1 MSKSGS
7 IKLSIELPADQHETM
22 MAVLSTVGYYAFEE
36 QTDQLDAYIS
46 ETDYSEDDFR
56 ETINNFFP
64 GMKPDSKTELIP
76 AKDWNAQWEKDFQP
90 VRVNDFCL
98 VRPPFKPSE
107 EKFAQEV
114 IVFPKMAFGTGHHS
128 TTWLM
133 IEQCGEMEFAG
144 KKVLDMGCGTGVLGI
159 LAVKLGASEVTAIDI
174 DEWSFENARENA
186 QLNGTEEL
194 VVIQG
199 DSSAIPQACYEII
212 LANINRNVLLAD
224 RDKLIG
230 HLDKGGL
237 LVLSGIYDFDE
248 HILTSH
254 YLDEGSESPRLELLS
269 RKARN
274 EWVRLVFRKNDDLQ

>member
-1 MSKSGS
+1 MSKPGS
-7 IKLSIELPADQHETM
+7 IKLSIELPEGQHETM

-36 QTDQLDAYIS
+36 QENRLDAYIS
-46 ETDYSEDDFR
+46 ESDFDEKGFR
-56 ETINNFFP
+56 EAIDSFFP
-64 GMKPDSKTELIP
+64 GMKPKSKTELIP
-76 AKDWNAQWEKDFQP
+76 ARDWNAQWEKEFQP

-98 VRPPFKPSE
+98 VRPPFKPAE
-107 EKFAQEV
+107 ENFAREV

-133 IEQCGEMEFAG
+133 IEQCEHLDFKG

-159 LAVKLGASEVTAIDI
+159 LALKLGAAEVTAIDI

-186 QLNGTEEL
+186 QLNGTEDL

-199 DSSAIPQACYEII
+199 DASAIPKACYEII

-224 RDKLIG
+224 RDKLLD
-230 HLDKGGL
+230 HLEKGGI

-254 YLDEGSESPRLELLS
+254 YLDEGSDSPRLELIS